1 MKASNFRSI
10 LVVLQLLITI
20 LSCAD
25 TSSSKA
31 EAFVPGFPSRRS
43 FHRNTLQSYSYSISL
58 GRSLHTI
65 IVKAEAEQRQEQEQ
79 KLEEDG
85 NKGPPP
91 LLYHGPILP
100 PDAEIFAGI
109 SLSELGLDV
118 AIAPSTV
125 MTTGMGLYVR
135 LSDPDIVS
143 ATIPSATLLCGY
155 SRLGSFE
162 PGDIGDKTVGFVI
175 RSPQTAV
182 FYERQLMSIVDALE
196 MAARDSSTNGGCGLV
211 GHALQM
217 NEKDTDGEEI
227 QISPVD
233 DGFPRYFVPQRADN
247 GTGSEKENDKEDLS
261 VQNFG
266 QYCNDLAWD
275 YSNPP
280 SSPEEYASRSA
291 AQNVVQLTW
300 RLEYDSELNCLKPS
314 WPVSVLKQDVTFTN
328 QDDFMEIGTQYGWTY
343 WQATV
348 DLEKL

>member
-1 MKASNFRSI
+1 MNPLNFRSI

-20 LSCAD
+20 LSCAV
-25 TSSSKA
+25 TMGSTA

-43 FHRNTLQSYSYSISL
+43 FHRNTLTYSYSISL
-58 GRSLHTI
+58 GRSLHTVI
-65 IVKAEAEQRQEQEQ
+65 FKAEAKEEQEQ
-79 KLEEDG
+79 LEDNDE
-85 NKGPPP
+85 GPPP

-100 PDAEIFAGI
+100 PEAEIVAGI
-109 SLSELGLDV
+109 SLGELGLDV

-125 MTTGMGLYVR
+125 MTTGLGLYVR
-135 LSDPDIVS
+135 LSDPDTVS

-155 SRLGSFE
+155 CRSGSFE

-196 MAARDSSTNGGCGLV
+196 MAARNAASKGCGLV

-217 NEKDTDGEEI
+217 NEDDKGGQDI
-227 QISPVD
+227 QITPVD
-233 DGFPRYFVPQRADN
+233 DGFPRYFVPQRVDE
-247 GTGSEKENDKEDLS
+247 GTGSENENDKEEFS

-266 QYCNDLAWD
+266 QFCNDLAWD
-275 YSNPP
+275 YSNSP

-291 AQNVVQLTW
+291 VQNVVQLTW
-300 RLEYDSELNCLKPS
+300 RLEYDSEINCLKPS
-314 WPVSVLKQDVTFTN
+314 WPVSVLKQDVSFTN
-328 QDDFMEIGTQYGWTY
+328 QDDFMEIGTQYGWNY
-343 WQATV
+343 WQASV

>member
-1 MKASNFRSI
+1 MNALNFRSI
-10 LVVLQLLITI
+10 VVVLQLLITI

-31 EAFVPGFPSRRS
+31 EAFVPGFPS
-43 FHRNTLQSYSYSISL
+43 FHRNTFTYSYSISL
-58 GRSLHTI
+58 GRSLHSI
-65 IVKAEAEQRQEQEQ
+65 IVKAEAKEEEEERQLDDE
-79 KLEEDG
+79 
-85 NKGPPP
+85 GPPP

-100 PDAEIFAGI
+100 PDSDIVAGI
-109 SLSELGLDV
+109 SLGELGLDV

-135 LSDPDIVS
+135 LSDPDISS

-162 PGDIGDKTVGFVI
+162 PSDIGDKTVGFVI

-196 MAARDSSTNGGCGLV
+196 MAARDSSKNGGCGLV

-217 NEKDTDGEEI
+217 NDENDKGGEEI
-227 QISPVD
+227 QITPVD
-233 DGFPRYFVPQRADN
+233 DGFPRYFVPQKADK
-247 GTGSEKENDKEDLS
+247 GTGSESDNDNEKEEFS

-266 QYCNDLAWD
+266 QFCNDLAWD

-280 SSPEEYASRSA
+280 SSPEEYSSRSA
-291 AQNVVQLTW
+291 AQNVVELTW
-300 RLEYDSELNCLKPS
+300 RLEYDSEINCLKPS

-328 QDDFMEIGTQYGWTY
+328 QYDFMEIGTQYGWTY